1 MVAPGDAFW
10 IKNPAISAQH
20 HLFFAITSPLGSEG
34 SVILVNVTTKREGAD
49 LSCVLEPGDH
59 PRITRESVIH
69 YAGAFEVKMENI
81 EKAVRTLPDFWIPVE
96 KATPTLLRA
105 IQEGALSSERFP
117 QKYKERAKSELD
129 CSGP

>member
-1 MVAPGDAFW
+1 MVTPGDAFW

-20 HLFFAITSPLGSEG
+20 HLFFVITSPLGSEG
-34 SVILVNVTTKREGAD
+34 TVILVNVTTKREGAD

-69 YAGAFEVKMENI
+69 YSGAFEVKMENI
-81 EKAVRTLPDFWIPVE
+81 ENALQTLPDFWMPVE
-96 KATPTLLRA
+96 KAMPTLLQA

-117 QKYKERAKSELD
+117 QKYKERVQRELG
-129 CSGP
+129 CCGP